1 MCRLCTWRQEPT
13 VVLRVTNAMNHKKKE
28 TETKIRDV
36 MTKDC
41 PRLRVIKKSIMKLRT
56 TPFLVRL
63 SRKMS
68 LTDVVAVL

>member
-1 MCRLCTWRQEPT
+1 
-13 VVLRVTNAMNHKKKE
+13 MNHKKKQK
-28 TETKIRDV
+28 TKIRDV

-68 LTDVVAVL
+68 LTDVVAVFLRRFSFKILKCCVVTF